1 MSNIKKLANQTVIY
15 GGTTIVGRLLNY
27 LLVPFHTYI
36 FLDPKNYG
44 VVGEMYAWVALLLV
58 ILTYGMETAYFRFSN
73 SEQNRKKVF
82 STTLWM
88 LLSTSTLFV
97 VLGLCFSQ
105 PIADLLKY
113 PSHPEYIR
121 WFVIIVAMDAV
132 SCIPFAHLR
141 GENKAFH
148 FAGIKIANI
157 LINVFFNIF
166 FLWFC
171 PLMIRHGIGTG
182 FFSAIYHEEIG
193 VGYIF
198 IANLIASVCQF
209 VLLLACCK
217 NIEFK
222 VDTQLLKRMLK
233 YAFPLLILGL
243 AGIVNETMDRILI
256 KNLSS
261 TDAEEAMRNVGI
273 YSACFKISVIMNL
286 FIQAFRYAA
295 EPFFFNQYKEKDA
308 KEGYSTVMT
317 YFVIVC
323 TFIFLVTTLY
333 LDYLKYF
340 VSERYHVGL
349 PIVPLLLLA
358 FMMLGMMYNLSIWY
372 KLTGQTQFGAYI
384 TLGGAAITLIVNFLL
399 IPRIGIMGA
408 AIAHFT
414 TYFCMMTASYF
425 LGQKYYPVPYQLKK
439 IGFYTGLSLLLFV
452 IGFHLLPWL
461 FGDGYSLWLKT
472 LINTLLIAIFAA
484 ITYKKECRNLK
495 KIMNA

>member
-1 MSNIKKLANQTVIY
+1 MS
-15 GGTTIVGRLLNY
+15 RLLNY

-73 SEQNRKKVF
+73 TEPDKKRVF
-82 STTLWM
+82 SSTLWM
-88 LLSTSTLFV
+88 LLSTSALFV

-105 PIADLLKY
+105 PIANLLKY
-113 PSHPEYIR
+113 PTHPEYIR
-121 WFVIIVAMDAV
+121 WFVIIVALDAV
-132 SCIPFAHLR
+132 SCIPFARLR
-141 GENKAFH
+141 AENKAFR
-148 FAGIKIANI
+148 FAGIKISNI
-157 LINVFFNIF
+157 LINVFFNVF

-171 PLMIRHGIGTG
+171 PLMIRHDIGTG
-182 FFSAIYHEEIG
+182 FFSVIYHEEVG

-209 VLLLACCK
+209 LLLIASCRDLTF
-217 NIEFK
+217 N
-222 VDTQLLKRMLK
+222 VDTALLKRMLK

-256 KNLSS
+256 KNLSAA
-261 TDAEEAMRNVGI
+261 DAEEAMRNVGI

-295 EPFFFNQYKEKDA
+295 EPYFFNQYKEKDA
-308 KEGYSTVMT
+308 KEGYSVVMT

-323 TFIFLVTTLY
+323 TFIFLATTLY

-340 VSERYHVGL
+340 VSARYHEGL
-349 PIVPLLLLA
+349 QIVPLLLLA

-372 KLTGQTQFGAYI
+372 KLTGQTKFGAYI
-384 TLGGAAITLIVNFLL
+384 TVGGAFITLAVNFLL

-414 TYFCMMTASYF
+414 TYFCMMTASYL
-425 LGQKYYPVPYQLKK
+425 LGQKYYPVPYQLGK
-439 IGFYTGLSLLLFV
+439 IGFYIGLSLLLFG
-452 IGFHLLPWL
+452 IGFYLLPHL
-461 FGDGYSLWLKT
+461 FGPTYPLWAKT
-472 LINTLLIAIFAA
+472 LANTLLIAVFAF
-484 ITYKKECRNLK
+484 ITAKKELPSLRK
-495 KIMNA
+495 MIRA